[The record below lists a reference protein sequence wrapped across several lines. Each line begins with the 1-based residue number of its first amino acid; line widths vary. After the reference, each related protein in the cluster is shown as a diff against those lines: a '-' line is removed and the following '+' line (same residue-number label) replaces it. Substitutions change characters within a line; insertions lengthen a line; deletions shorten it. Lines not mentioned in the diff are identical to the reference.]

1 MVLEDGQGPN
11 SRVTRLIAERA
22 WIRSIK
28 AVLGVG
34 LVAIGLYAAFQPG
47 FAAFAA
53 TLTISL
59 LLATACVL
67 VGGLVGFL
75 FGIPRSLQ
83 QPDRDR
89 AEPDGPEGQ
98 NGIDGGG
105 VGSAYRANTN
115 LEQISDWLSK
125 ILVGV
130 GLTQL
135 GEIRTG
141 LVSLAGFFGPALGD
155 TPASGPFAV
164 VVTATFLTCGFL
176 AGYLWTRLYLATAF
190 SRADREARS
199 VLHSVSHAVSR
210 MQEHLSH
217 QEDQATVDA
226 TALSLIHRWLE
237 PESGEPQ
244 ISEREL
250 QDTLCRASPS
260 IKVHAFYRAQGL
272 RSDTW
277 RHDKELMERTI
288 PIFEALAASNEDRFH
303 RDYAQLGYA
312 LKDQRE
318 PDWKAAFAAL
328 DRAIEI
334 RGTWRENGWVM
345 YEFNRAICRI
355 ELDGDFQA
363 GRRSSQAVTEAV
375 LADLR
380 ASAHSSYVREEFT
393 TSPIRDW
400 LEVNEIDL
408 ETFARGVGSEGRG
421 TG

>member
-1 MVLEDGQGPN
+1 MVLEDGQSP
-11 SRVTRLIAERA
+11 SPKTTRPMAERA
-22 WIRSIK
+22 WIRSVW
-28 AVLGVG
+28 AVLSVGVI
-34 LVAIGLYAAFQPG
+34 AIFLYAAFQSG

-83 QPDRDR
+83 QQERVGT
-89 AEPDGPEGQ
+89 EPDGAESLAG
-98 NGIDGGG
+98 GEDGGTG
-105 VGSAYRANTN
+105 YRANTN

-141 LVSLAGFFGPALGD
+141 LLAVAEFFGPALGG
-155 TPASGPFAV
+155 TPTSGPFAV

-176 AGYLWTRLYLATAF
+176 AGYLWTRLYLASAF
-190 SRADREARS
+190 SRADREAHR
-199 VLHSVSHAVSR
+199 VLHTMSHTVSR
-210 MQEHLSH
+210 MQERLSH
-217 QEDQATVDA
+217 QEDQAAVDA
-226 TALSLIHRWLE
+226 NALSLMHRWLE

-244 ISEREL
+244 ISEQEL
-250 QDTLCRASPS
+250 QDTLRRASPS
-260 IKVHAFYRAQGL
+260 VKVHAFYRAQGL

-277 RHDKELMERTI
+277 QTDKELMERTI
-288 PIFEALAASNEDRFH
+288 PIFQALAASNGDRFH

-312 LKDQRE
+312 LKDQRQ
-318 PDWKAAFAAL
+318 PDWEAAFAAL
-328 DRAIEI
+328 DKAIDI
-334 RGTWRENGWVM
+334 RGTWKENGWVM

-355 ELDGDFQA
+355 ELDDEFRA
-363 GRRSSQAVTEAV
+363 GRPSADSVTKAVV
-375 LADLR
+375 ADLKV
-380 ASAHSSYVREEFT
+380 AAHSSYVREQFET
-393 TSPIRDW
+393 QPVRDW
-400 LEVNEIDL
+400 LELNGIDVKDL
-408 ETFARGVGSEGRG
+408 APVSGTEGRG

>member
-1 MVLEDGQGPN
+1 MVLEDGQAP
-11 SRVTRLIAERA
+11 SARATRLVAERA

-28 AVLGVG
+28 AVLGVS
-34 LVAIGLYAAFQPG
+34 LAAIVLYAAFQPG
-47 FAAFAA
+47 LATFAA

-83 QPDRDR
+83 QQERTTG
-89 AEPDGPEGQ
+89 AEAPGSEVAEASE
-98 NGIDGGG
+98 NGGG
-105 VGSAYRANTN
+105 SGYRANTN

-130 GLTQL
+130 GLTQV

-141 LVSLAGFFGPALGD
+141 LVALAGFFGPALGD
-155 TPASGPFAV
+155 TPTSGPFAV

-190 SRADREARS
+190 SRADREAHR
-199 VLHSVSHAVSR
+199 VLHTMSHAVSR
-210 MQEHLSH
+210 MQERLSH

-226 TALSLIHRWLE
+226 TALSLVHRWLE

-250 QDTLCRASPS
+250 QDTLRRASPS
-260 IKVHAFYRAQGL
+260 VKVHAFYRAQGL

-277 RHDKELMERTI
+277 RENKELMERTI
-288 PIFEALAASNEDRFH
+288 PIFQALATSNQDRFH

-318 PDWKAAFAAL
+318 PNWEAAYLAL
-328 DRAIEI
+328 DKAIEI
-334 RGTWRENGWVM
+334 RGTWKENGWVM
-345 YEFNRAICRI
+345 YEFNRAICRV
-355 ELDGDFQA
+355 ELDEDFQA
-363 GRRSSQAVTEAV
+363 GRPSSKAVTEAI
-375 LADLR
+375 LTDLR
-380 ASAHSSYVREEFT
+380 AAAHSSYVREQFA

-400 LEVNEIDL
+400 LELNDVEVKDL
-408 ETFARGVGSEGRG
+408 ARGVGSEGRA